1 MFNQKK
7 GETIM
12 RRISMVLLACLML
25 LSGNLSVKSQGTTLK
40 TIRVGVSW
48 NEKMQSLVQAWQD
61 YMQQYGEA
69 FGKKWNVKFEWVINV
84 ADGDPARQG
93 ANIEDLISKK
103 VDVIVARPQDAAAI
117 SSSIKAAQTAGI
129 PFITFD
135 RQAVGAVPTA
145 HVGADSLNQS
155 ITTGEAFAALLKQ
168 NNVQG
173 QCIELM

>member
-1 MFNQKK
+1 MFNQKE
-7 GETIM
+7 GESIM
-12 RRISMVLLACLML
+12 RRFAMVLLACLML

-84 ADGDPARQG
+84 ADGDPVQQA

-103 VDVIVARPQDAAAI
+103 VDVIVARAQDAAAI
-117 SSSIKAAQTAGI
+117 GSSIKAAQAAGI
-129 PFITFD
+129 PFITFY
-135 RQAVGAVPTA
+135 RQALGVDPAS
-145 HVGADSLNQS
+145 HVVSD
-155 ITTGEAFAALLKQ
+155 
-168 NNVQG
+168 
-173 QCIELM
+173 